1 MKKVF
6 AEIGFG
12 NDTFL
17 STEFEFEK
25 ENNNEYRIPKFIKP
39 QKVTGYYFRFW
50 IFKRVFILSTNHGLE
65 TVKKNK
71 NKVKILFG
79 VSGTSLE

>member
-12 NDTFL
+12 NNAFL
-17 STEFEFEK
+17 STEFEE
-25 ENNNEYRIPKFIKP
+25 ENNNEYRIPKFVKP

-50 IFKRVFILSTNHGLE
+50 IFNRVFIISTNRGLE
-65 TVKKNK
+65 ITKKSRHK
-71 NKVKILFG
+71 LKILFG
-79 VSGTSLE
+79 ISGTSLE